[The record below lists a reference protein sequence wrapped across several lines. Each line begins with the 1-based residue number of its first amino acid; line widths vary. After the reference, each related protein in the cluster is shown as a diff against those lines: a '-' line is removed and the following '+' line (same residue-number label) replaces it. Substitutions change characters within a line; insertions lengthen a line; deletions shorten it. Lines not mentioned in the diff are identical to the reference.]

1 MIRPKRSVRGAAA
14 TIALTS
20 GISVVAPA
28 VIGSVAHAANTQTM
42 YTTADVN
49 VRSASSNSGRVLTV
63 AARGQSVK
71 VTGEKVRGWVPVA
84 VNGTSGWIYQ
94 RYLTEENVHPVHFG
108 SDPLPDTMIA
118 AVPVNVRSD
127 SANAGKVL
135 TVAERGQQ
143 VQITGR
149 PDGGWVPVSVNGKSG
164 WIYGRSSP
172 RGRQLRPPPSQR
184 LTLRTTLRRAATRVV
199 QPLATPPPAPPAG
212 STCAPPLRR
221 PGRSS
226 TSLPAVQESKLPAK
240 STATGSKSAPTA
252 TPAGH
257 TAPTSPATS
266 QPLRWTLPL
275 VTRTGGAI
283 PAATKPV
290 RRVRI
295 RATTIRSRVP
305 VASPAAALPRFTTS
319 RRRPPRASSST
330 RTP

>member
-1 MIRPKRSVRGAAA
+1 SPLSRLTFVATLLMLAKSSPLPSVVSRCRSPGVLTAVGSRSPSTASPDGFTAA
-14 TIALTS
+14 T
-20 GISVVAPA
+20 
-28 VIGSVAHAANTQTM
+28 
-42 YTTADVN
+42 
-49 VRSASSNSGRVLTV
+49 
-63 AARGQSVK
+63 
-71 VTGEKVRGWVPVA
+71 
-84 VNGTSGWIYQ
+84 
-94 RYLTEENVHPVHFG
+94 
-108 SDPLPDTMIA
+108 
-118 AVPVNVRSD
+118 
-127 SANAGKVL
+127 
-135 TVAERGQQ
+135 
-143 VQITGR
+143 
-149 PDGGWVPVSVNGKSG
+149 
-164 WIYGRSSP
+164 SP

-266 QPLRWTLPL
+266 QPPSPSNTPNPQNPAPQPNHELQPRTTPPSTPPATSTCAPLPAPQPRPSPPSRREPEPAPPAKSTATGSKSAPTATPAGHTAPTSPATSQPLRWTLPL